1 MDKIFVNNYIK
12 EIEIGAFQ
20 SERGCTQRVQFNVCL
35 EIKPMSVELDDN
47 VDRVLSY
54 EIITEAINYELQ
66 RQRFNLLETLAENIA
81 ERCLS
86 EKDVTRADVK
96 IEKLDRIPGSLGISI
111 SRVRG
116 PNIVARAKV
125 NSKIWNKNI
134 SLVSFSAINIESE
147 IMKHWVLTLIE
158 TNFPKVII
166 IEPFFKFL
174 DDSFELSIKNQVD
187 MLAMDQNALIV
198 STFDGRLSLASTR
211 AEIEGALKLKRTVL
225 FCPSE
230 FVKKSPPAV
239 PKFNKNC
246 RGFACWLARKMDIKN
261 LVIVGPDMKKE
272 KFKDEEL
279 DIMHFNNEDW
289 GSFK

>member
-20 SERGCTQRVQFNVCL
+20 SERGCTQRVEFNVCL

-66 RQRFNLLETLAENIA
+66 RRRFNLLETLAENIA

-86 EKDVTRADVK
+86 EKRVTRADVK

-125 NSKIWNKNI
+125 NSKIWNKNV
-134 SLVSFSAINIESE
+134 SLVSFSAININSQ
-147 IMKHWVLTLIE
+147 IMKHWVVTLLE
-158 TNFPKVII
+158 TNSPKVII
-166 IEPFFKFL
+166 IEPFFNVV
-174 DDSFELSIKNQVD
+174 DNSFESSIKNQVD
-187 MLAMDQNALIV
+187 LLAMDQNALIV
-198 STFDGRLSLASTR
+198 STLDGRFGLASTR
-211 AEIEGALKLKRTVL
+211 AEIETAFKLKRTVL
-225 FCPSE
+225 FCPSD
-230 FVKKSPPAV
+230 FVKKSSTVV
-239 PKFNKNC
+239 PKLNKNYPW
-246 RGFACWLARKMDIKN
+246 FAYWLARKMDIKN

-279 DIMHFNNEDW
+279 DIMNFNNEDW
-289 GSFK
+289 GYYK